1 MYCEGVFYEIESML
15 QIMQTAINN
24 KHNSP
29 MLRTQTSTFGV
40 LVTPRKFALTTFCP
54 VRDADASLDDAVFAA
69 DDGAEAFA
77 GDWF

>member
-1 MYCEGVFYEIESML
+1 
-15 QIMQTAINN
+15 
-24 KHNSP
+24 